1 MNNHPRWARR
11 AAVLVLTLLPGA
23 ISRGADSARPNF
35 VVLMA
40 EAQGWAQTSVLM
52 DDRVP
57 ASRSRVFSTPALE
70 RLARSGMRFTYGYA
84 LSPRCTPSRAAL
96 FTGRSPAALRMTYVG
111 VGRDGGTPRTQ
122 LIPPE
127 PLLDMPTSELTVAEL
142 LKEAGYTAAHFGKW
156 HVGRTDPARHGFDAS
171 DGATSNGGPDN
182 VASPNPKQAYGMT
195 ERGIAFMAKAKA
207 AGKPFYL
214 QLSHYP
220 NQERKEGARPGRDS
234 ATADADEIDKTFGLL
249 LDGLER
255 LGLTGSTYIF
265 YTADHGGQGRGNDAH
280 RVGPV
285 APGPR
290 PEEGS
295 VQMPARIFR
304 MRTQAS
310 ARACLFSALP
320 AGSSPARMKPWPAPS

>member
-1 MNNHPRWARR
+1 M
-11 AAVLVLTLLPGA
+11 
-23 ISRGADSARPNF
+23 
-35 VVLMA
+35 VLMA

-57 ASRSRVFSTPALE
+57 ASRSRVFTTPALE

-111 VGRDGGTPRTQ
+111 VGRDAGPPRTA

-127 PLLDMPTSELTVAEL
+127 PRLEMLTSELTVAEL
-142 LKEAGYTAAHFGKW
+142 LQEAGYTTAHFGKW
-156 HVGRTDPARHGFDAS
+156 HLGRTDPARHGFDAS

-234 ATADADEIDKTFGLL
+234 AKADADEIDKTFGLL
-249 LDGLER
+249 LDGIERGDLDVVIVDELGRLFLDQELEGF
-255 LGLTGSTYIF
+255 LHF
-265 YTADHGGQGRGNDAH
+265 QFA
-280 RVGPV
+280 RV
-285 APGPR
+285 AAPR
-290 PEEGS
+290 PHVLEHALQLAGHFLHARGGHDFHPGKAGTYLDLDLLG
-295 VQMPARIFR
+295 VQIPFAQFL
-304 MRTQAS
+304 TQ
-310 ARACLFSALP
+310 
-320 AGSSPARMKPWPAPS
+320 